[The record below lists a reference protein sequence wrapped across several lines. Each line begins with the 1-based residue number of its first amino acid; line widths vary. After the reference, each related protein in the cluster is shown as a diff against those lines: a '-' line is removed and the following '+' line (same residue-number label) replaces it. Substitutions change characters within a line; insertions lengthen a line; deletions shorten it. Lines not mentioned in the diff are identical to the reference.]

1 MLATEAVRSVMA
13 LEAAHTSDPALDATM
28 VLFKAVVQVGTR
40 PVPDGFAQHASD
52 RPRIGAMTIRGHP
65 VWTKSHGCP
74 GRAEEGFRSPHVAV
88 FTEHG
93 VD

>member
-40 PVPDGFAQHASD
+40 PVPDGLAGSV
-52 RPRIGAMTIRGHP
+52 R
-65 VWTKSHGCP
+65 C
-74 GRAEEGFRSPHVAV
+74 RATRLALNDKTRNV
-88 FTEHG
+88 
-93 VD
+93 